1 MSNKNIFFVA
11 MLFALGT
18 IAAVAFVKFNA
29 PGAVESPAVQS
40 APVIRPDSC
49 TSLEQCGPGCYKGKR
64 YSYKVCTAAVGSS
77 TCSTMWSGEEICAT
91 PDYDPGLAYQETR
104 RKEWEALTRGK
115 K

>member
-1 MSNKNIFFVA
+1 

-18 IAAVAFVKFNA
+18 I
-29 PGAVESPAVQS
+29 
-40 APVIRPDSC
+40 
-49 TSLEQCGPGCYKGKR
+49 
-64 YSYKVCTAAVGSS
+64 AAVGSS

-91 PDYDPGLAYQETR
+91 PDYDPGLAYRETR